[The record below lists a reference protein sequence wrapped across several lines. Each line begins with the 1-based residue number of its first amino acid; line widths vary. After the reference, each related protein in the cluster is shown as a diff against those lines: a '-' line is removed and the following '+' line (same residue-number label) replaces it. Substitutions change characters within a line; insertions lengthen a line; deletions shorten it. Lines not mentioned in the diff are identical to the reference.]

1 MPVQISLMTANI
13 VNYEKMKKI
22 IFKTPEALASA
33 FAEQLVNISCGRE
46 IIHVALSGGN
56 TPKLL
61 FKILANTYKYH
72 DWSKVHFYWG
82 DERCVGPDDSESNYA
97 LAKRLFFEPVN
108 ISNDCIFR
116 VMGENDPKQEAQRYG
131 DMLFDLLPIVND
143 LPCFDLIYLGMGE
156 DGHTA
161 SIFPHEMELM
171 TLQKI
176 CAVATHPVSGQKRVT
191 LTGPILNNA
200 KSIAFL
206 ITGKAKY
213 PRIKAILKDQLNF
226 KRLPAAHIR
235 PTHGQL
241 IWYLDE
247 AAYEGK

>member
-1 MPVQISLMTANI
+1 
-13 VNYEKMKKI
+13 MKKI

-33 FAEQLVNISCGRE
+33 FAEQLVNMSYRKE
-46 IIHVALSGGN
+46 IIHVALSGGS

-61 FKILANTYKYH
+61 FKILANTYKNH
-72 DWSKVHFYWG
+72 DWSRVHFYWG

-97 LAKRLFFEPVN
+97 TAKKLFFEPVN

-116 VMGENDPKQEAQRYG
+116 VMGENNPKQEAQRYA
-131 DMLFDLLPIVND
+131 DQLFDLLPIVND

-171 TLQKI
+171 TLQKV

-191 LTGPILNNA
+191 LTGPIVNNA
-200 KSIAFL
+200 RCIVFL

-213 PRIKAILKDQLNF
+213 PRIKSIIKDKRNF
-226 KRLPAAHIR
+226 KSFPAAHIQ
-235 PTHGQL
+235 PSHGQL

-247 AAYEGK
+247 AAFEGT